1 MRELFELSEKY
12 GFKAPL
18 VSVPDGF
25 DFKVFMRLC
34 SSMNISPTT
43 CTVASDIFISLQEI
57 EELTASLDFIAKK
70 INRKLS
76 NVRHHLVQLEK
87 EGLISS
93 EFITTDP
100 IKKRRGKLYKLAI
113 PKGHLIASAE
123 SQRESLVSN
132 NFRSVSSSTV
142 ETINIERY
150 DDKTRFME
158 LQIVH
163 YLVKAMRTNRKDKS
177 TTISIKLREEGRA
190 KPVLITARAEEGRL
204 IYLPDMSYYASA
216 ITWLI
221 NHISERID
229 ESETIGETFTLPLE
243 PLVTMA
249 KDIPVSEASAGGY
262 INNAIQSLQR
272 VSATTFDMRDF
283 YDSQKD
289 LIVDIEMYYKLFRL
303 EAIVTYEDSKNVEKK
318 AAVIQFPRST
328 VKSIIAA
335 VKAKR
340 TLDDMLL
347 IDSDVFATKNE
358 IEILFGLWAR
368 EHLITGRQAQQLYAW
383 NELRESVAP
392 SSSLNEFKRKFSNMV
407 MANADP
413 SYKAKIHDAV
423 KYKIIK
429 QVGTSHL
436 SEQRKGELV
445 VEYGRATVQG
455 YLINIGYS
463 PEQGAPVI
471 AFRRDMSALHILRK
485 LEDRR

>member
-1 MRELFELSEKY
+1 
-12 GFKAPL
+12 
-18 VSVPDGF
+18 
-25 DFKVFMRLC
+25 
-34 SSMNISPTT
+34 
-43 CTVASDIFISLQEI
+43 
-57 EELTASLDFIAKK
+57 
-70 INRKLS
+70 
-76 NVRHHLVQLEK
+76 
-87 EGLISS
+87 
-93 EFITTDP
+93 
-100 IKKRRGKLYKLAI
+100 
-113 PKGHLIASAE
+113 
-123 SQRESLVSN
+123 
-132 NFRSVSSSTV
+132 
-142 ETINIERY
+142 
-150 DDKTRFME
+150 ME
-158 LQIVH
+158 LQIVR

-177 TTISIKLREEGRA
+177 STISIKLREEGRP

-221 NHISERID
+221 NHISEQLD
-229 ESETIGETFTLPLE
+229 ESENIGETFTLPLE
-243 PLVTMA
+243 PLITMA

-262 INNAIQSLQR
+262 INNAIQSLHR
-272 VSATTFDMRDF
+272 LSATTFDMRDF
-283 YDSQKD
+283 YDSNKD
-289 LIVDIEMYYKLFRL
+289 FIVDIELYYKLFRL

-328 VKSIIAA
+328 VKSIVAA
-335 VKAKR
+335 IKERR

-407 MANADP
+407 LANSDP
-413 SYKAKIHDAV
+413 SYKAKIHEAV
-423 KYKIIK
+423 EDKIVK
-429 QVGTSHL
+429 QVGTCHL

-463 PEQGAPVI
+463 PEQGIPVI
-471 AFRRDMSALHILRK
+471 AFRRDMSALHILGK